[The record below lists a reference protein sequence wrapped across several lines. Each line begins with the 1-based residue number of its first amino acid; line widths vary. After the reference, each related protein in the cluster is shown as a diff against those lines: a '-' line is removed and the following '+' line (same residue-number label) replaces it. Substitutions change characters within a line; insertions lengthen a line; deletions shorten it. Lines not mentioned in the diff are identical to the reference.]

1 MQRAVKTHGQGI
13 KGLKRANVGFHAKW
27 VRPFNKEPK
36 MRYTTDLLGDLW
48 DSEDED
54 EDTVEELD
62 FETNHLYDED
72 ELEDEFEEPEEDF

>member
-1 MQRAVKTHGQGI
+1 
-13 KGLKRANVGFHAKW
+13 
-27 VRPFNKEPK
+27 

-72 ELEDEFEEPEEDF
+72 ELEDEFEEPEENF